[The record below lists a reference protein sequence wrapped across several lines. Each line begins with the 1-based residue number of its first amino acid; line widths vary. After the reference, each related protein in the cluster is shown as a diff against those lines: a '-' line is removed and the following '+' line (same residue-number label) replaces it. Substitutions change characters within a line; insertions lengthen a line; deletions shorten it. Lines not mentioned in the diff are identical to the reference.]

1 MRVALYRWMF
11 SRGLPR
17 PETSI
22 NCPSDLG
29 RMLDSEGSA
38 ESVRGSENSTAR
50 EETIVTLPNRQNA
63 DGDKLE
69 EFEKLLQTILPSRTP
84 SQEEEETE
92 ENEIEKKIGSSLFAT
107 VSATCADFGTRRN
120 LFSGQATS

>member
-1 MRVALYRWMF
+1 
-11 SRGLPR
+11 
-17 PETSI
+17 
-22 NCPSDLG
+22 
-29 RMLDSEGSA
+29 MLDSEGSA

-92 ENEIEKKIGSSLFAT
+92 ENEIEKKIGCLVKIRCRCVEQDTF
-107 VSATCADFGTRRN
+107 N
-120 LFSGQATS
+120 LVFLLERD

>member
-1 MRVALYRWMF
+1 
-11 SRGLPR
+11 
-17 PETSI
+17 
-22 NCPSDLG
+22 
-29 RMLDSEGSA
+29 MLDSEGSA

-63 DGDKLE
+63 DCDKLE

-107 VSATCADFGTRRN
+107 VSATCADFGTRGN
-120 LFSGQATS
+120 LFTGQATF